1 MSNESIMSKEP
12 INYDVE
18 FQTRIENKLNGIFR
32 EIINLENRLEAI
44 ENKKE
49 VLKAKA
55 TIEDS
60 EREIKDIEYKIFIKD
75 RCDYD
80 KIKDFEKGY
89 C

>member
-1 MSNESIMSKEP
+1 MEETEILKTN
-12 INYDVE
+12 DVE
-18 FQTRIENKLNGIFR
+18 FQTRIENKLNRIFR

-55 TIEDS
+55 TIEDN
-60 EREIKDIEYKIFIKD
+60 ERLIRDVEYRTLVKD
-75 RCDYD
+75 RYDHD

-89 C
+89 Y

>member
-1 MSNESIMSKEP
+1 MEKELK
-12 INYDVE
+12 NNDVE
-18 FQTRIENKLNGIFR
+18 FEIRIENKLNRIFR

-55 TIEDS
+55 TIEDN
-60 EREIKDIEYKIFIKD
+60 ERLIRDVEYRTLVKD
-75 RCDYD
+75 RYDHD

-89 C
+89 Y

>member
-1 MSNESIMSKEP
+1 MEETEILKTN
-12 INYDVE
+12 DVE
-18 FQTRIENKLNGIFR
+18 FQTRIENKLNRIFR

-55 TIEDS
+55 TIEDN
-60 EREIKDIEYKIFIKD
+60 ERVIRDIEYKTLVKD
-75 RCDYD
+75 RYDHD

-89 C
+89 Y

>member
-1 MSNESIMSKEP
+1 MEKELK
-12 INYDVE
+12 NNDVE
-18 FQTRIENKLNGIFR
+18 FEIRIENKLNRIFR

-60 EREIKDIEYKIFIKD
+60 ERLIRDVEYRTLTKD
-75 RCDYD
+75 RYDHD

>member
-1 MSNESIMSKEP
+1 MEETEILKTN
-12 INYDVE
+12 DVE
-18 FQTRIENKLNGIFR
+18 FQTRIENKLNRIFR

-55 TIEDS
+55 TIEDN
-60 EREIKDIEYKIFIKD
+60 ERLIRDVEYRTLAKD
-75 RCDYD
+75 RYDYD

-89 C
+89 Y

>member
-1 MSNESIMSKEP
+1 MSKESITSKEP
-12 INYDVE
+12 INYDFE
-18 FQTRIENKLNGIFR
+18 FQTRIENKLNRIFR
-32 EIINLENRLEAI
+32 EIINLESRLEAI

-60 EREIKDIEYKIFIKD
+60 ERLIRDVEYRTLAKD
-75 RCDYD
+75 RYDHD

-89 C
+89 Y

>member
-1 MSNESIMSKEP
+1 MSKESIMSKEP

-18 FQTRIENKLNGIFR
+18 FQTRIENKLNRIFR
-32 EIINLENRLEAI
+32 EIIDLEKRLEVI

-60 EREIKDIEYKIFIKD
+60 ERLIKDVEYRTLAKERYD
-75 RCDYD
+75 HD

-89 C
+89 Y